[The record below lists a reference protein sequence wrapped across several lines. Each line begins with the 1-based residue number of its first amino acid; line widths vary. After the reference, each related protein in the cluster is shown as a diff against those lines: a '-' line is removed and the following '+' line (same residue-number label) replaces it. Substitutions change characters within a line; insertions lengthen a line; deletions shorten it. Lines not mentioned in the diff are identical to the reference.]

1 MGWSK
6 EGSRITLETIRPQ
19 TTVKISGRKSFSI
32 MNFTFRFFVSIFG
45 DRAFWTNIKVFIVYL
60 NIWRWGFWTILYNWM
75 CNYYL
80 LIDGLL
86 SQNLD
91 NNNSSILR
99 TERDDIMAM
108 RRLQFI
114 ALHWTKNPILSSSD
128 AAGSGKNLD
137 SLSVLKIDELLLS
150 RFWLRRPS
158 ISR

>member
-1 MGWSK
+1 
-6 EGSRITLETIRPQ
+6 
-19 TTVKISGRKSFSI
+19 

-45 DRAFWTNIKVFIVYL
+45 DQAFWTNIKVFIVYL

-128 AAGSGKNLD
+128 AAGSGKKFRF
-137 SLSVLKIDELLLS
+137 SLCSQNRSVIVVKILA
-150 RFWLRRPS
+150 RKAVQWFHQ
-158 ISR
+158 